1 MRLDGDR
8 ARPEWTWVPELGGGV
23 WGPGGV
29 VKCQPVKA
37 TGTFAA
43 PAVED
48 TGPMIAAGGAVAK
61 MTDGILSF
69 VNVVDMNAC

>member
-1 MRLDGDR
+1 MDVGPRVG
-8 ARPEWTWVPELGGGV
+8 WVSVGAG
-23 WGPGGV
+23 GGV

-48 TGPMIAAGGAVAK
+48 TGPVIAAGGAVAK
-61 MTDGILSF
+61 MTDGMLSF